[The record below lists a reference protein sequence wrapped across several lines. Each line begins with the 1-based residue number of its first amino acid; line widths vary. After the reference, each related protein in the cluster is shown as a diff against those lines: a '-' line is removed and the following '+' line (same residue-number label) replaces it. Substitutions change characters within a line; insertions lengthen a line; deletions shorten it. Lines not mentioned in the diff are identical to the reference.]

1 MPPKKVVYLFGAG
14 ATLAEWQY
22 ETGEKGDN
30 LSLGSVS
37 EAVINEA
44 KGKTEFEELLS
55 DIPTDGIRDIEH
67 YISLLESVRTKKCF
81 DLVEFL
87 RSSFCK
93 NIQNNLQ
100 FKGTPINPTLT
111 EALLEMH
118 SVIKDDEILTGA
130 ISLNYDNLLDRAFNE
145 VYKGIDYGIECSCEN
160 GNYTIAEKTVPRA
173 PIIKLHGSF
182 NWKRGA
188 HSIVIDEV
196 QAQAAEQ
203 SEMVWIPPSVEK
215 ELDSYPYNLLW
226 GNAFELLNCD
236 VLRIIGCNLSQ
247 NDWGLISLLF
257 NSQLKQGGDY
267 KIELIRSQKGGLE
280 TKKNH
285 GYLKNVD
292 VLGDLEN
299 CEDLVDPDN
308 PDISPDNVYYSWLRA
323 KLGVHSGKG
332 IQFGDL
338 GLAHINQVMGERR
351 NET

>member
-1 MPPKKVVYLFGAG
+1 MSPKKVVYLFGAG
-14 ATLAEWQY
+14 ATLAEWQF
-22 ETGEKGDN
+22 EIGEKGDN

-37 EAVINEA
+37 ETVINEA
-44 KGKTEFEELLS
+44 KGKKEFEELLS

-67 YISLLESVRTKKCF
+67 YISLLESVRTKKYF

-87 RSSFCK
+87 RSSFCR
-93 NIQNNLQ
+93 NIQNNLLS
-100 FKGTPINPTLT
+100 KGKPINPTLT
-111 EALLEMH
+111 KALLEMH
-118 SVIKDDEILTGA
+118 SVIKDDEILAGA

-145 VYKGIDYGIECSCEN
+145 IYKEIDYGIKCSCEN
-160 GNYTIAEKTVPRA
+160 GNYTINEKKTPL
-173 PIIKLHGSF
+173 IKLHGSF

-188 HSIVIDEV
+188 HCIVIDEL
-196 QAQAAEQ
+196 QAQSAEQ

-226 GNAFELLNCD
+226 GKAFELLNCD
-236 VLRIIGCNLSQ
+236 ILRIIGCNLSQ

-257 NSQLKQGGDY
+257 NSQLKHGGDY
-267 KIELIRSQKGGLE
+267 KIELIRSQKGGIE

-299 CEDLVDPDN
+299 CEDLVDPDD
-308 PDISPDNVYYSWLRA
+308 PDVSPENVYYSWLRA

-332 IQFGDL
+332 IQFGDY
-338 GLAHINQVMGERR
+338 AVPHINQVMGEHR